1 MKKLNVLVMGL
12 LLPMLAA
19 AQTVKSPNGNVSVT
33 FSLTEKGQPTYEMS
47 YKGKTVCKP
56 SHLGLELAKDKHA
69 SKGMEE
75 TSLMDGFT
83 ETGSKT
89 STFDETWKPVW
100 GETATIRNHYNEM
113 EVNLNQAASKRN
125 ITIRFRVYDY
135 GMGLRYEF
143 PQQESL
149 NYFVAAGGAEE
160 GYVADDHIVFCFEGC
175 FPRRIDDDFAAG
187 EALPCV
193 VVGIPFQSEGEAPG
207 DEGAEALSGRADEG
221 EMDGVF
227 RQSFFAVPS

>member
-1 MKKLNVLVMGL
+1 MKKLNLLVMGL

-100 GETATIRNHYNEM
+100 GALAPNISPPRYTASAPA
-113 EVNLNQAASKRN
+113 L
-125 ITIRFRVYDY
+125 ITALHISR
-135 GMGLRYEF
+135 E
-143 PQQESL
+143 P
-149 NYFVAAGGAEE
+149 AGARTS
-160 GYVADDHIVFCFEGC
+160 I
-175 FPRRIDDDFAAG
+175 
-187 EALPCV
+187 L
-193 VVGIPFQSEGEAPG
+193 
-207 DEGAEALSGRADEG
+207 L
-221 EMDGVF
+221 
-227 RQSFFAVPS
+227 